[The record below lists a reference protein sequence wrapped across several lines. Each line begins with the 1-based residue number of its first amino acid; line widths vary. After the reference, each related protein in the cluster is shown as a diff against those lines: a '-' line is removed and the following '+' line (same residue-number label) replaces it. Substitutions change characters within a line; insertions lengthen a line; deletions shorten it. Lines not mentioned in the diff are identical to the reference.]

1 MRIKGSLARG
11 VLLALGIA
19 LIPVTAGAAEN
30 VTPSGACKVWK
41 QKVVY
46 EDKTYTC
53 MKSGKKLIW
62 NKGVVVVKPITNST
76 TTSATTSTQAATTTT
91 KVTDTPTQTAAPALE
106 TETVGPT
113 CSRNKNAVKNC

>member
-1 MRIKGSLARG
+1 MRIKRSLAKG

-19 LIPVTAGAAEN
+19 LIPFTAVAAEN
-30 VTPSGACKVWK
+30 VAPSGACKVWK
-41 QKVVY
+41 QKVVS

-62 NKGVVVVKPITNST
+62 NKGVVVIKPIT
-76 TTSATTSTQAATTTT
+76 TSAPTVTQTSAPTVTPTST
-91 KVTDTPTQTAAPALE
+91 PTSAPALE

-113 CSRNKNAVKNC
+113 CSRNKNALKNC

>member
-19 LIPVTAGAAEN
+19 LIPITAGAAEN

-62 NKGVVVVKPITNST
+62 NKGVEVVKPITNST

-91 KVTDTPTQTAAPALE
+91 KVTDTPAQTAAPALE

-113 CSRNKNAVKNC
+113 CSRNKNALKNC